1 MVVNIVPVD
10 INFIWRWWKVLV
22 LLRISLMVVSTVVS
36 SPFPSSDWNLIIIGV
51 ITTGFRSL
59 YTRTFIQTGVHRSA
73 VKVHSSQR
81 SRLVVVSGFYS
92 TVSRICTRSTA
103 VKLVLNNLSCIGV
116 KGVELDNLK
125 IMKIDIFE
133 IIFKKIKNATHASV
147 AVSHAHAHA
156 QHPRPRPIPTPNTHA
171 HAHAQYPR
179 LRTNMR

>member
-1 MVVNIVPVD
+1 MLRWWW
-10 INFIWRWWKVLV
+10 WRWWWWWEVLV

-36 SPFPSSDWNLIIIGV
+36 SPFPSSDRNLIIIGV

-92 TVSRICTRSTA
+92 TVSRICTRSTT
-103 VKLVLNNLSCIGV
+103 VKSVLNNLSCIGV

-125 IMKIDIFE
+125 IMKIYIFE

-156 QHPRPRPIPTPNTHA
+156 QHPRPRPIPTPNIHA

>member
-1 MVVNIVPVD
+1 MLTGHVLLWPESGSWQRCGRETGSDVVVNIVPVD

-22 LLRISLMVVSTVVS
+22 LLRISLMVVPTVVS
-36 SPFPSSDWNLIIIGV
+36 SPFSGSDRNLIIIGV

-103 VKLVLNNLSCIGV
+103 VKLVLNNLSFIDV
-116 KGVELDNLK
+116 KGVKLSFFMNIPNYEIRRQYL
-125 IMKIDIFE
+125 IF
-133 IIFKKIKNATHASV
+133 
-147 AVSHAHAHA
+147 
-156 QHPRPRPIPTPNTHA
+156 TPNTT
-171 HAHAQYPR
+171 
-179 LRTNMR
+179 LKNWVI